1 MSIAGSPSGPRHDA
15 GAAAVEFILVVP
27 ILLLLVFGIVNFGYL
42 FGQKLS
48 LNQAVRE
55 GARMAVVPG
64 GPRTAPPGSIDDFA
78 YIQSQ
83 VRGSTGG
90 LISNTGSVNV
100 TVTNSAGTSIPKG
113 CFALN
118 VGDQLTVTATYP
130 ASTIFPQFLPGV
142 PNPVN
147 LTSKAVYRCEWGQ

>member
-1 MSIAGSPSGPRHDA
+1 MVSIAGSRPGPRGDD
-15 GAAAVEFILVVP
+15 GAAAVEFVLVVP

-64 GPRTAPPGSIDDFA
+64 GPRSGPAGSINEFNYVRD
-78 YIQSQ
+78 Q

-90 LISNTGSVNV
+90 LISNTGSV
-100 TVTNSAGTSIPKG
+100 TVTLSASEG
-113 CFALN
+113 CETLD

-130 ASTIFPQFLPGV
+130 AATIFPQFLPGV

-147 LTSKAVYRCEWGQ
+147 LTSKAVYRCEWGR